1 MALSQDQIT
10 RKLKTIGP
18 WEQDGDAI
26 KRTFELKNFKAA
38 LNFVNKVGD
47 KAEEADH
54 HPDILLHGWN
64 KVTITLST
72 HSEGGLTEKDFS
84 MAEKI
89 NQQV

>member
-1 MALSQDQIT
+1 MALSRDQIT
-10 RKLKTIGP
+10 RKLKAIGP
-18 WEQDGDAI
+18 WEQDGDSI

-38 LNFVNKVGD
+38 LSFVNKVGD

-64 KVTITLST
+64 KVTIILST
-72 HSEGGLTEKDFS
+72 HGEGGITEKDFN

-89 NQQV
+89 NQQA